1 MQTALINSIYLTTE
15 GEGLH
20 LGTPQVFIRFQGCAV
35 GCLNCDSKDTWDFTE
50 SMAIELPEIIG
61 TVRKLSRQ
69 GKIRRVSITGG
80 DPLHPKHVPAVLS
93 LCQQLKNLGHEIV
106 LEAAGT
112 RVVHEIFDL
121 LDFINFDFKTP
132 STGVK
137 TRLNLIEEM
146 ILHYSGRFQVK
157 AVIETREDFLAAKQA
172 YETLATTHQDKM
184 PPWILTPA
192 YNLAEPFPRERF
204 LEIINWNQD
213 EAGFF
218 RVVGQQHKWLHGPD
232 EKQV

>member
-50 SMAIELPEIIG
+50 SMAIELPEILA
-61 TVRKLSRQ
+61 TVRTLSRQ

-80 DPLHPKHVPAVLS
+80 DPLHPKHTAAVLS
-93 LCQQLKNLGHEIV
+93 LCQQLKTLGHEIV

-137 TRLNLIEEM
+137 TRLSLIEEM
-146 ILHYSGRFQVK
+146 ILHYSGRFQMK
-157 AVIETREDFLAAKQA
+157 AVIENREDFLATKTA
-172 YETLATTHQDKM
+172 YETLALTHGDKM

-204 LEIINWNQD
+204 LEIINWNQN